1 MPVVL
6 LIRHGEKKGN
16 DLSKTGRKRA
26 EFLPDYFKKFRP
38 TDVPLPTHLVS
49 MRPKHRSSSRRCV
62 DTLIP
67 MMREMR
73 MSLVVEFDRE
83 EVDVLVSFVER
94 LPQEAVVLI
103 CWEHHWIV
111 EIARAL
117 GFNVLNWNDTPFSNC
132 QDSKAFDVLWKIDG
146 LSFESFVTYSVT
158 RDGVAVYEDPL
169 RERVVL
175 NPLVV
180 EKTVQNYVN
189 SINDRE

>member
-16 DLSKTGRKRA
+16 DLSKIGRKRA
-26 EFLPDYFKKFRP
+26 EFLPKYFKKHRP
-38 TDVPLPTHLVS
+38 SEVPLPTHLVS

-67 MMREMR
+67 MMRKMR

-117 GFNVLNWNDTPFSNC
+117 GFNALNWNDTPFSNDE
-132 QDSKAFDVLWKIDG
+132 DSKAFDILWKIDG
-146 LSFESFVTYSVT
+146 LTFESFVTYSVT
-158 RDGVAVYEDPL
+158 IDGTTVYEEPL
-169 RERVVL
+169 RERIVL

-180 EKTVQNYVN
+180 EKSAQ
-189 SINDRE
+189 